1 MDTYGCSI
9 YVKCPAV
16 CRLFGH
22 VDGLTCPALGELV
35 QIIPKMT
42 ADKMMK
48 AEDTDVIMDSTSW
61 KW

>member
-1 MDTYGCSI
+1 VAPYGCSI
-9 YVKCPAV
+9 YAMRPAV

-22 VDGLTCPALGELV
+22 VDGLTCPVVGELV
-35 QIIPKMT
+35 QIILKMT